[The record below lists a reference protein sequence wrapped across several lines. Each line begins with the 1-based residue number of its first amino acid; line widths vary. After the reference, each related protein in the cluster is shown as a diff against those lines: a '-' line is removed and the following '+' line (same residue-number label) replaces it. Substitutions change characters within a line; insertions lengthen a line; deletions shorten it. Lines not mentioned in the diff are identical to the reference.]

1 MRTYDESCA
10 LLDRVVGR
18 CVRDAAF
25 AASVLEN
32 PESALAEY
40 ELNED
45 ELDDFRS
52 LKARHR
58 DEAAEAWHAIR
69 TGMTAVQARRA
80 DQARQAN
87 DMRQLG
93 PT

>member
-1 MRTYDESCA
+1 MRSYDESCA

-18 CVRDAAF
+18 CVRDPAF
-25 AASVLEN
+25 AASVLED

-40 ELNED
+40 HLNED

-58 DEAAEAWHAIR
+58 EEAAEAWHAIR
-69 TGMTAVQARRA
+69 NGMTAIQARQA
-80 DQARQAN
+80 DQARQTRN
-87 DMRQLG
+87 QQLG
-93 PT
+93 ST